1 MKKLLLLLLISISFT
16 TLAYQSSTTNYPDDF
31 DDLIKGFSY
40 VFGEEAKLQEGY
52 DLLFPLAEKGES
64 QAQAWIGT
72 MYEEGIGFLKNYKE
86 AYDWYEKSAK
96 QGNSTG
102 QLKIIKLMF
111 KMLDEKIV
119 VPKDKDEKNEA
130 MGEIAKIVMKLS
142 ENPRATDYQN
152 QEARRLWDK
161 HKLWKYPY
169 Y

>member
-1 MKKLLLLLLISISFT
+1 
-16 TLAYQSSTTNYPDDF
+16 
-31 DDLIKGFSY
+31 
-40 VFGEEAKLQEGY
+40 
-52 DLLFPLAEKGES
+52 
-64 QAQAWIGT
+64 
-72 MYEEGIGFLKNYKE
+72 
-86 AYDWYEKSAK
+86 
-96 QGNSTG
+96 
-102 QLKIIKLMF
+102 MF

-119 VPKDKDEKNEA
+119 VPKGKDEKNEA